1 MLQFMSEAESDL
13 NTRSIY
19 KYAMDGISNSVA
31 LVTGAGSGIGRATA
45 KRLAR
50 EGADVVVADIV
61 VEGAEET
68 VEQIESDGGSAHVV
82 EVDVTDPAQIE
93 ALVEETI
100 ETYGTLDI
108 AHNNAGIEGNS
119 APTTEQSEDDWEQ
132 VIDINLKGVW
142 LGLKHEIPAMIETGG
157 GAIVNTSSI
166 AGLSA
171 AGPAPYAASKHGV
184 IGLTRVA
191 ATEYAQKDIRVNAVC
206 PGVIGTEMVQRSE
219 EESSEQLEQFVQMQ
233 PLSRMG
239 TPEEVAN
246 VVTWLA
252 SEQAFFVTG
261 NAFPVEGGYMAL

>member
-1 MLQFMSEAESDL
+1 
-13 NTRSIY
+13 
-19 KYAMDGISNSVA
+19 MDGISNSVA

-45 KRLAR
+45 KRFAR
-50 EGADVVVADIV
+50 EGANVVVADIV

-68 VEQIESDGGSAHVV
+68 VNQIETNGGTAHAV
-82 EVDVTDPAQIE
+82 EVDVTDAAQVE

-100 ETYGTLDI
+100 DVYGTLDI
-108 AHNNAGIEGNS
+108 AHNNAGIEGAS
-119 APTTEQSEDDWEQ
+119 VPTAEQSEDDWDR
-132 VIDINLKGVW
+132 VIDVDLKGVW
-142 LGLKHEIPAMIETGG
+142 LGLKYEIPAMIESGG

-219 EESSEQLEQFVQMQ
+219 EESSEQLDQFVQMQ
-233 PLSRMG
+233 PLGRMG
-239 TPEEVAN
+239 TPEEIAN
-246 VVTWLA
+246 AVTWLA
-252 SEQAFFVTG
+252 SEEASFVTG
-261 NAFPVEGGYMAL
+261 NAYPVEGGYMAL